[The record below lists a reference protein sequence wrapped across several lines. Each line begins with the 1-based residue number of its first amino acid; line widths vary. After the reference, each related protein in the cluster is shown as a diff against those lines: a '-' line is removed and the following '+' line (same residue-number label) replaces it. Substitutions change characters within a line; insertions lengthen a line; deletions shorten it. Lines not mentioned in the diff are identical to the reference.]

1 MKGKGHN
8 RAVLPL
14 YAAFINM
21 SILPVTR
28 PWANSGALLDVVFV
42 PETPEVMIHIS
53 ISIRLKI
60 LANCNNIEMHA
71 QT

>member
-1 MKGKGHN
+1 MKGMELN

-28 PWANSGALLDVVFV
+28 PRANSGAPQDVVVV
-42 PETPEVMIHIS
+42 PETPEVMITYQYS
-53 ISIRLKI
+53 YMAYDFNGL
-60 LANCNNIEMHA
+60 CYIES
-71 QT
+71 TW